1 MRAIH
6 SLSDFLCKKDKRIF
20 IFTKSLLSRQD
31 VLISCIAQ
39 EDFNMLSDHLMN
51 TFFKNHIKLDII
63 LQNDMEDLQV
73 KHSKKGFDKG
83 YFQLKLLNYSK
94 LLLQVTRKIKFRL
107 EDASETLKCTL
118 LPRVFSYQLVSI
130 PRTSRDILRHAVGM
144 HIHRL

>member
-1 MRAIH
+1 MRAIR

-51 TFFKNHIKLDII
+51 TFFKKNRIKLDVI
-63 LQNDMEDLQV
+63 LQNDMEGLQG

-94 LLLQVTRKIKFRL
+94 LLLQVARKIKFCW

-118 LPRVFSYQLVSI
+118 LPRVLS
-130 PRTSRDILRHAVGM
+130 
-144 HIHRL
+144 